1 MTMTPIHQIHM
12 LRKIGLPLDMWIFV
26 NHAPDDTS
34 GGCDDG
40 DTSDGDVISTCL
52 SSIMRRTLHPRSGRQ
67 VVKCT
72 FVVLHHRF
80 GQV

>member
-1 MTMTPIHQIHM
+1 M

-26 NHAPDDTS
+26 NHAPDDAS

-67 VVKCT
+67 LVKCT
-72 FVVLHHRF
+72 FAILHNRF
-80 GQV
+80 GQE

>member
-1 MTMTPIHQIHM
+1 MA
-12 LRKIGLPLDMWIFV
+12 PLDMWIFV
-26 NHAPDDTS
+26 NHAPDDDS

-67 VVKCT
+67 LVKMYICSLAASFYYFAPALKGET
-72 FVVLHHRF
+72 MN
-80 GQV
+80 